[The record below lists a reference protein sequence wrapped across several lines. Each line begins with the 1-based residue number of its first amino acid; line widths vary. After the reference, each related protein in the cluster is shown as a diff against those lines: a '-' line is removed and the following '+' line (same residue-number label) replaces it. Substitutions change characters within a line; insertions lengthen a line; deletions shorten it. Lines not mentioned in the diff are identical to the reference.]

1 MNEVDEHLLELV
13 RAGDQEGWRQ
23 FVDRFQRRLIAFAV
37 KRVGTVATAE
47 DLVQETFV
55 SFLSSREH
63 YRAEG
68 ELESFLFQI
77 LRYRIIDHYRRSGIH
92 REVPVC
98 DFIGSDASDVVADAV
113 STEPGVS
120 WYVRRDEQDER
131 ATRALAGAV
140 RRLAQ
145 FLQSG
150 ERFKELQIAEGLF
163 FARRRNRQ
171 LAAVMDCSEN
181 EIAVVKRRLIGR
193 LRDDLSRSAE
203 PLGDW
208 GNDMTLASDLL
219 SRVWE
224 SQRPSCP
231 KRSTLGKFTL
241 GILPPPWA
249 DYIEFHVRTLGCSF
263 CRANLDELNPQT
275 AAEDHQAAR
284 DRLVQSTIG
293 FFSASVG
300 PDDQIPQPE

>member
-1 MNEVDEHLLELV
+1 MNEADEHLLQLV
-13 RAGDQEGWRQ
+13 KSGDPEGWRQ
-23 FVDRFQRRLIAFAV
+23 FVARFQRRLIAFAV
-37 KRVGTVATAE
+37 KRVGSVATAE

-55 SFLSSREH
+55 SFLSSQDH
-63 YRAEG
+63 YRADG

-77 LRYRIIDHYRRSGIH
+77 LRFRIIDHYRRSGIH

-98 DFIGSDASDVVADAV
+98 DFIESDASDVVADAV

-120 WYVRRDEQDER
+120 WYVRRDEQDDR
-131 ATRALAGAV
+131 ASRALAGAV

-163 FARRRNRQ
+163 FARRRNQ
-171 LAAVMDCSEN
+171 ELAAVMDSSEN
-181 EIAVVKRRLIGR
+181 AIAVVKRRLIGR

-203 PLGDW
+203 RFGDW
-208 GNDMTLASDLL
+208 GNDTALASDLL

-263 CRANLDELNPQT
+263 CRANLDELNPETSPDEQDT
-275 AAEDHQAAR
+275 AR
-284 DRLVQSTIG
+284 DRLFESTIG
-293 FFSASVG
+293 FFSASMG
-300 PDDQIPQPE
+300 PDDEVPQPE

>member
-1 MNEVDEHLLELV
+1 MNEADGHLLQLV
-13 RAGDQEGWRQ
+13 QSGDQEGWRQ

-37 KRVGTVATAE
+37 KRVGSVATAE

-55 SFLSSREH
+55 SFLSSQEN
-63 YRAEG
+63 YRADG

-77 LRYRIIDHYRRSGIH
+77 LRYRIIDHFRRSGIH
-92 REVPVC
+92 REIPVC
-98 DFIGSDASDVVADAV
+98 DFIGSDASDVVTDAV

-131 ATRALAGAV
+131 AISVLAAAV
-140 RRLAQ
+140 RRLAL

-163 FARRRNRQ
+163 FARRRNRE
-171 LAAVMDCSEN
+171 LAAVMNSSEN

-241 GILPPPWA
+241 GILPPSRA
-249 DYIEFHVRTLGCSF
+249 EYVDFHVRTLGCSF
-263 CRANLDELNPQT
+263 CRANLDELNPDTSVDDQRAT
-275 AAEDHQAAR
+275 RE
-284 DRLVQSTIG
+284 RLFESTIG
-293 FFSASVG
+293 FFSASMG
-300 PDDQIPQPE
+300 RSGGSEI

>member
-1 MNEVDEHLLELV
+1 MNEADGHLLQLV
-13 RAGDQEGWRQ
+13 QSGDQEGWRQ

-37 KRVGTVATAE
+37 KRVGSVATAE

-55 SFLSSREH
+55 SFLSSQEN
-63 YRAEG
+63 YRADG

-98 DFIGSDASDVVADAV
+98 DFIGSDASDVVTDAV

-131 ATRALAGAV
+131 AIRALAGAV

-163 FARRRNRQ
+163 FARRRNRE
-171 LAAVMDCSEN
+171 LAAVMNSSEN

-193 LRDDLSRSAE
+193 LRDDVSQSTE
-203 PLGDW
+203 PLADW

-249 DYIEFHVRTLGCSF
+249 EYVDFHVRTLGCGF
-263 CRANLDELNPQT
+263 CRANLDELNPDTSRDDQ
-275 AAEDHQAAR
+275 DAAR
-284 DRLVQSTIG
+284 ERLFESTIG
-293 FFSASVG
+293 FFSASLG
-300 PDDQIPQPE
+300 RSGESEI